1 MFDPDHKV
9 VSFFGTPMCTDKE
22 TYAAWREAA
31 RKSFP
36 GEAGFCTDCTP
47 DYQAE
52 MITAG
57 RCENPW
63 IEFDYQEGD
72 APPPS
77 TLTEEGKVIFKMS
90 DKGIV
95 GYVPQAVK
103 QVSRHRNRGFK

>member
-52 MITAG
+52 MIAAG

-63 IEFDYQEGD
+63 IKFDYQEGD
-72 APPPS
+72 APPSS
-77 TLTEEGKVIFKMS
+77 TLTEEERLIFKLS
-90 DKGIV
+90 DKGII

-103 QVSRHRNRGFK
+103 QASRHRNRRLK